1 MVTFNSMELSW
12 EVGGNSSMKTS
23 RRHAVREENSS
34 HFSPPGVRCP
44 LLHTP
49 AFSLSLSLLAHLL
62 ACSIT
67 GKEAGCR
74 WAGTELVK
82 RCCCG
87 RTERKWQLLRASSQ
101 YLLLMVCRKTVV
113 SLSEHEELLS
123 GTMSHQVSFFMAMNG
138 WQRQCWN
145 YPRTEIWWT
154 DGDPR
159 DTHYLALLT

>member
-1 MVTFNSMELSW
+1 MVTFNSTELSW

-23 RRHAVREENSS
+23 RRHAGREENSS

-87 RTERKWQLLRASSQ
+87 STEGKWQLLCASSQ

-113 SLSEHEELLS
+113 SLSKHEELLS
-123 GTMSHQVSFFMAMNG
+123 GTMLHQISSWLWMDVRDSAG
-138 WQRQCWN
+138 ITPEQRYGGQMVT
-145 YPRTEIWWT
+145 PETPT
-154 DGDPR
+154 V
-159 DTHYLALLT
+159 

>member
-1 MVTFNSMELSW
+1 MVTFNSTELSW
-12 EVGGNSSMKTS
+12 EVGGNSSMKIS
-23 RRHAVREENSS
+23 RRHAGREENSS
-34 HFSPPGVRCP
+34 HFSPPGVRHP

-49 AFSLSLSLLAHLL
+49 AFSPSLLPHPS
-62 ACSIT
+62 ACSMT
-67 GKEAGCR
+67 GKEASGR

-87 RTERKWQLLRASSQ
+87 STEGKWQLLCASSQ

-113 SLSEHEELLS
+113 SLSKHEELLS

-159 DTHYLALLT
+159 DTHCLALLT